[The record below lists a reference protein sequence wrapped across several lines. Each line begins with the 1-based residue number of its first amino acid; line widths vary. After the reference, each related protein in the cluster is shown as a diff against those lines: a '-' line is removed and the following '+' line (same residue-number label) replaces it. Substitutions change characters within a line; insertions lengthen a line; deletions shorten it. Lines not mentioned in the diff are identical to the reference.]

1 MTTETTNPTT
11 TEQARKPDFYA
22 RLLTERPQD
31 AAGILATL
39 CRRKDKALR
48 SLAANMEAGFE
59 PAEVIGIA
67 LEMAF
72 PKRKEANN

>member
-11 TEQARKPDFYA
+11 ERKPDFYA

-31 AAGILATL
+31 AASILATL